1 MSISISIS
9 PYVTEV
15 TPNNSVIVVEAYTTF
30 VTRTGLVFPAE
41 NITVEPYGPITA
53 VTLQEAIE
61 QLADQSFRSSTTP
74 SGANI
79 EEGDTWYNTET
90 EQFNVYRE
98 TSPTT
103 FEWVPIILGDAT
115 GDSDLIDAGAF

>member
-30 VTRTGLVFPAE
+30 VTRTGLVLPAE
-41 NITVEPYGPITA
+41 NIVVEPYGPITA